1 MDDELEELRAIF
13 LDECLENIE
22 LLEGGLMRMGEG
34 ENDLDTLNEVFRAAH
49 SIKGGA
55 STFGFMPMAE
65 LTHHMETLLDEM
77 RSERRSVTES
87 DVDLLLLS
95 LIHI

>member
-65 LTHHMETLLDEM
+65 PLIIWKHCSMKC
-77 RSERRSVTES
+77 V
-87 DVDLLLLS
+87 LS
-95 LIHI
+95 AAA